1 MPLVLIDV
9 IRGRNEADTRK
20 LMDTV
25 HEAMVEAFD
34 VPDSDR
40 YQILSQHEPHEM
52 VALDTGLGL
61 ERSTAL
67 VMLRFISR
75 ERNELAKQELYRLLA
90 ENLQRDCGVGPD
102 DLIVTLAENGAADWS
117 FGRGV
122 AQFLTGD
129 L

>member
-9 IRGRNEADTRK
+9 IRGRSEEETQK

-25 HEAMVEAFD
+25 HEAMVEAFA

-40 YQILSQHEPHEM
+40 YQILSQHEPYE
-52 VALDTGLGL
+52 VIALDTGLGL
-61 ERSTAL
+61 ERSNAL

-75 ERNELAKQELYRLLA
+75 KRDERAKQQLYRLLA
-90 ENLQRDCGVGPD
+90 ANLQLECGVGPE
-102 DLIVTLAENGAADWS
+102 DLIVTIAENGAADWS
-117 FGRGV
+117 FGGGV
-122 AQFLTGD
+122 AQFLTGE